1 MSEILKSRLEM
12 VRLAK
17 QWKHWSKKIATA
29 AHKILGECEV
39 YIFGSIIEGKA
50 TGGSDV
56 DILIVS
62 DKLPQTNKDRWEIR
76 ARIEEEAGLPL
87 YHPYEIHLA
96 NTKEAQWYFKHIKK
110 YIKISPEQDDGQD
123 SSSA

>member
-1 MSEILKSRLEM
+1 MSEILRSRLEI

-17 QWKHWSKKIATA
+17 QWEYWSKRIAIA
-29 AHKILGECEV
+29 ARRVLGECEV
-39 YIFGSIIEGKA
+39 YVFGSVAEERA

-62 DKLPQTNKDRWEIR
+62 DRLPDTNRERWDIK

-96 NTKEAQWYFKHIKK
+96 NRKEAQWYFKHIKE
-110 YIKISPEQDDGQD
+110 YIKILP
-123 SSSA
+123 